1 MVEYVVAVSTCGKSL
16 KTGEKYFDVDFHYN
30 DTEMNQ
36 IRVTSMNEFACTHKV
51 KLLRYKKK
59 IFEVLRTK
67 ELSVAPLLFV
77 SIRNTSLIY

>member
-59 IFEVLRTK
+59 YSR
-67 ELSVAPLLFV
+67 
-77 SIRNTSLIY
+77 Y